1 MPKEISIL
9 VGGKAGD
16 GIKQA
21 GNFIGRL
28 LNRIGWRVFIYEDY
42 PSLITGGHN
51 FSVIRAGEEKVY
63 SHRDK
68 VDVVI
73 ALNEDAIEKHKD
85 SLKEETIVIYDSD
98 LIKEG
103 EKDWIGI
110 PMTSIAKENNL
121 PLIVRNTISLG
132 AFAASIGVEFGLVE
146 KIIRDVLR
154 KKIEEN
160 IKVSEKGYNFVKE
173 SGKSIPIEKLENKEP
188 LPLLTGNEA
197 VALGA
202 VKGGMKLYVAYPMTP
217 ASSILHF
224 LAKNQEK
231 LKILTV
237 QPESEISV
245 ILMAEGAA
253 ASGVRTM
260 IGTSGGGFA
269 LMTEALSLAGQ
280 AEIPIV
286 IVLSQRAGPSTGV
299 PTYTMQGDLP
309 FALSAGHG
317 EFLRVVVAP
326 GDPEETFY
334 WGARA
339 MNFAWKFQIP
349 VILMLDKH
357 LSESTFSS
365 EIDERGVKEQC
376 AKLWD
381 KKGEYERYKIVSD
394 GISPMAFY
402 GQKNAVVKYN
412 SYEHDEFGI
421 TTEDPDKIE
430 KMIDKRLSKQKYI
443 IEEMKKEEAIKIY
456 GDRKSRKILIT
467 WGSTKGVVKEVGEE
481 LGLKVIQVVSL
492 EPFPVWALKK
502 ELDGAEII
510 IDVEV
515 NATAPLAK
523 LLDCNGLFAC
533 EKILKYN
540 ARPFTFDELKE
551 KVLEKIK

>member
-1 MPKEISIL
+1 MKEVSIL

-28 LNRIGWRVFIYEDY
+28 LNRMGWRVFIYEDY
-42 PSLITGGHN
+42 PSLISGGHN

-68 VDVVI
+68 VDIVI
-73 ALNEDAIEKHKD
+73 ALNEDAISKHRD

-98 LIKEG
+98 LIKNG

-110 PMTSIAKENNL
+110 PMTSIAKENKL
-121 PLIVRNTISLG
+121 PPIVRNTISLG
-132 AFAASIGVEFGLVE
+132 AFAASVGVDFTLVE
-146 KIIRDVLR
+146 EIIRGVLR
-154 KKIEEN
+154 KKTEEN
-160 IKVSEKGYNFVKE
+160 IKVSKKGYDFVKE
-173 SGKSIPIEKLENKEP
+173 AGKVIPIEKIKGRKP

-202 VKGGMKLYVAYPMTP
+202 VKEGMKLYVAYPMTP

-224 LAKNQEK
+224 LAKNQDE
-231 LKILTV
+231 LNILTV
-237 QPESEISV
+237 QPENEISV

-253 ASGVRTM
+253 SAGLKTM
-260 IGTSGGGFA
+260 VGTSGGGFA

-326 GDPEETFY
+326 GDPEEAFY
-334 WGARA
+334 WGAEA
-339 MNFAWKFQIP
+339 MNFAWKFQVP

-365 EIDERGVKEQC
+365 EIDEKKVKEEC
-376 AKLWD
+376 PKLWD
-381 KKGEYERYKIVSD
+381 KKEEYLRYKITPD
-394 GISPMAFY
+394 GISPMAFF
-402 GQKNAVVKYN
+402 GQRNAIVKYN

-421 TTEDPDKIE
+421 TTEDPQKIKRMIE
-430 KMIDKRLSKQKYI
+430 KRMAKKPHI
-443 IEEMKKEEAIKIY
+443 IEEMKKKEAVKIY
-456 GDRKSRKILIT
+456 GDKKSKKILIT
-467 WGSTKGVVKEVGEE
+467 WGSTKGAVKEVGEE
-481 LGLKVIQVVSL
+481 LGFKVIQVVSL

-533 EKILKYN
+533 EKILKYD

-551 KVLEKIK
+551 KIWQKIK

>member
-1 MPKEISIL
+1 MKEISIL
-9 VGGKAGD
+9 IGGKAGD
-16 GIKQA
+16 GIKQT

-28 LNRIGWRVFIYEDY
+28 LNRMGWRVFIYEDY

-73 ALNEDAIEKHKD
+73 ALNKDAIEKHKN
-85 SLKEETIVIYDSD
+85 SFKKETIVIYDSD

-132 AFAASIGVEFGLVE
+132 AFAASVGIDFELVE
-146 KIIRDVLR
+146 EIIRKVLR
-154 KKIEEN
+154 KKTEDN
-160 IKVSEKGYNFVKE
+160 IKVSRKGYDFAKKVGRIRIK
-173 SGKSIPIEKLENKEP
+173 KLEKKEP

-197 VALGA
+197 LSLGA

-224 LAKNQEK
+224 LAKNQDK
-231 LKILTV
+231 LKVLTV
-237 QPESEISV
+237 QPENEISV

-260 IGTSGGGFA
+260 VGTSGGGFA

-286 IVLSQRAGPSTGV
+286 IILSQRAGPATGV
-299 PTYTMQGDLP
+299 PTYTMQGDLL
-309 FALSAGHG
+309 FALNAGHG

-326 GDPEETFY
+326 GDPEEAFY
-334 WGARA
+334 WGAEA
-339 MNFAWKFQIP
+339 LNFAWKFQIP
-349 VILMLDKH
+349 VIVMLDKH
-357 LSESTFSS
+357 LSESTYSS
-365 EIDERGVKEQC
+365 EVDPESIKGEC
-376 AKLWD
+376 PAKLWD
-381 KKGEYERYKIVSD
+381 KKGEYKRYQITPDGVSP
-394 GISPMAFY
+394 IAFY
-402 GQKNAVVKYN
+402 GQRGAIVKYN

-421 TTEDPDKIE
+421 TTEDAQKVKRMIE
-430 KMIDKRLSKQKYI
+430 KRLSKKPHI

-456 GDRKSRKILIT
+456 GNKNSKKILIT
-467 WGSTKGVVKEVGEE
+467 WGSTKGVAKEVGEE
-481 LGLKVIQVVSL
+481 LGLKVIQVISM

-502 ELDGAEII
+502 ELDGAETI
-510 IDVEV
+510 IDIEV

-523 LLDCNGLFAC
+523 LLECNGLFAC
-533 EKILKYN
+533 EKILKYD
-540 ARPFTFDELKE
+540 ARPFTLDELKE